1 MGTPAAEIDITEVLV
16 RKLLLSQCPQ
26 YAELEVSPLDV
37 GWDNVMLRLGDRMT
51 IRLPRRKE
59 AAPLVLSEQK
69 WLPMFAERLTAER
82 SAIQIPAPLFC
93 GKPGGE
99 YPWHWSILP
108 YLEGET
114 ADLSWPAA
122 DQGAPLAEF
131 LLAIHMPADEGAPD
145 NPYRGLPLQ
154 DRKDSIEARLAPLYA
169 AAHIEQ
175 SPIETIGQR
184 ALAAPQYRKKCWL
197 HGDLHAR
204 NVLVKDGTMSA
215 AIDWG
220 DMTSGDIATDL
231 AAIWYLLPDQRAR
244 LEALSAYSA
253 SDAQRM
259 RAAGW
264 AINIGAV
271 LLESGLVDHPR
282 HAEMGRVTFDRLI
295 TDHQAGII

>member
-1 MGTPAAEIDITEVLV
+1 MGTPAAEINITEPLV
-16 RKLLLSQCPQ
+16 RRLLHSQCQQ
-26 YAELEVSPLDV
+26 YAELAISELDV
-37 GWDNVMLRLGDRMT
+37 GWDNVMLRLGETMT

-69 WLPMFAERLTAER
+69 WLPMFAERLAAEQ
-82 SAIQIPAPLFC
+82 SVIQIPAPFFC
-93 GKPGGE
+93 GRPEGE

-122 DQGAPLAEF
+122 NQGAPLAEF
-131 LLAIHMPADEGAPD
+131 LLAVHGPADEDAPN

-154 DRKDSIEARLAPLYA
+154 DRKDMIEARLTPLYDA
-169 AAHIEQ
+169 GHIEKR
-175 SPIETIGQR
+175 PIETIWQR
-184 ALAAPQYRKKCWL
+184 ALAAPKYRKKCWL

-204 NVLVKDGTMSA
+204 NVLVNDGAISA

-220 DMTSGDIATDL
+220 DMTSGDVATDL
-231 AAIWYLLPDQRAR
+231 AAIWYLLPNQGAR
-244 LEALSAYSA
+244 LEALSAYGA
-253 SDAQRM
+253 SDAQRI

-264 AINIGAV
+264 AVNIGAV
-271 LLESGLVDHPR
+271 LLESGLVDHAR